1 VRVGAA
7 GWSVTTTSEPGR
19 ERLTVGGQP
28 DFQHKSSDP
37 TLYDAFGNTR
47 ERGRRY
53 GVQFSYNFGE

>member
-1 VRVGAA
+1 MPAQSSDEVEALDID
-7 GWSVTTTSEPGR
+7 

-28 DFQHKSSDP
+28 DFQHKTTDP

-53 GVQFSYNFGE
+53 GIQFNYNFGE